1 MLGYHREM
9 TYRSDTRRIAEQK
22 RRIFWSLYIFDKNM
36 SLLLGRAS
44 NIQDSEIDVQY
55 PSLSTDP
62 AQLPWD
68 RWYLMAILLA
78 KEQGRIYETQYSAAA
93 LKTSTAAR
101 EHHINELSVA
111 LQQWRTNL
119 EQVSNRSSP
128 HVHVRLRRD

>member
-22 RRIFWSLYIFDKNM
+22 HRIFWSLYIFDKNM
-36 SLLLGRAS
+36 FLLLGRAS

-62 AQLPWD
+62 GQLPWD

-93 LKTSTAAR
+93 LKTSTATR

-119 EQVSNRSSP
+119 EQVSDRSSP
-128 HVHVRLRRD
+128 HMLSD